1 MFVGRHQ
8 ELEQL
13 NQAYQENDFQFTVIY
28 GRRRIGKTS
37 LINEFL
43 KDKKSIY
50 YVALEENAEDNLKRF
65 SDAISIFKNT
75 DQGGKEKFANFEEC
89 FKEITHLAQKQRVIL
104 VIDEFPYLAKA
115 YPTISSML
123 QSYIDHEFK
132 ETNLFLILCGSS
144 MSFMERQVLG
154 YQSPL
159 YGRRTL
165 ALKLEPFKLSEAH
178 EMLPKL
184 SKEDAFI
191 INTVCGGVPQYL
203 SYMSDS
209 MSVADNIKKNFLSK
223 SGRLFDEPNNLL
235 QQELRDPTNYNSI
248 INAIASVASKH
259 SKIAQSAHLQTGPL
273 TTYLNNLIDLG
284 IVEKKLP
291 VTEQKKSKSKNI
303 VYRICDGMF
312 RFWYTFVGKQTDLI
326 ERGLTD
332 LAWVKVQKG
341 LSDFMGPEFE
351 KYSQDFMWS
360 QDMNEKIVP
369 NPFIHLG
376 NWWGTDKRTHQQV
389 ELDIVG
395 FSDDERDGY
404 FGECKWKNEP
414 ISRSVLEK
422 LITNSEIFK
431 YPLKHYYLFSKSGFT
446 DSCQELAKKIN
457 CQLFTFEEI

>member
-43 KDKKSIY
+43 KDKKAIY

-89 FKEITHLAQKQRVIL
+89 FKEITRLAQKQRVIL

-209 MSVADNIKKNFLSK
+209 MSVADNIKKNFLTK

-248 INAIASVASKH
+248 INAIASGASKH

-291 VTEQKKSKSKNI
+291 VTEQKKSRSKNI

-332 LAWVKVQKG
+332 LAWVKVQKN

-404 FGECKWKNEP
+404 FGECKWKNEL

-431 YPLKHYYLFSKSGFT
+431 YPIKHYYLFSKSGFT
-446 DSCQELAKKIN
+446 DSCQELAEKIN

>member
-13 NQAYQENDFQFTVIY
+13 NQVYQENDFQFTVIY

-43 KDKKSIY
+43 KDKKAIY

-89 FKEITHLAQKQRVIL
+89 FKEITRLAQKQRVIL

-248 INAIASVASKH
+248 INAIASGASKH

-291 VTEQKKSKSKNI
+291 VTEQKKSKSKNM

-431 YPLKHYYLFSKSGFT
+431 YPIKHYYLFSKSGFT
-446 DSCQELAKKIN
+446 DSCQELAEKIN
-457 CQLFTFEEI
+457 CQLFTFEKM

>member
-13 NQAYQENDFQFTVIY
+13 NQAYQENNFQFTVIY

-43 KDKKSIY
+43 KDKKAIY

-65 SDAISIFKNT
+65 SDAISILKNT

-89 FKEITHLAQKQRVIL
+89 FKEITRLAQKQRVIL

-248 INAIASVASKH
+248 INAIASGASKH

-414 ISRSVLEK
+414 IPRSVLKK
-422 LITNSEIFK
+422 LIANSETFK
-431 YPLKHYYLFSKSGFT
+431 YPIKHYYLFSKSGFT

-457 CQLFTFEEI
+457 CQLFTFEKM

>member
-13 NQAYQENDFQFTVIY
+13 NQAYQENNFQFTVIY

-43 KDKKSIY
+43 KDKKAIY

-75 DQGGKEKFANFEEC
+75 DQGGKEKFADFEEC
-89 FKEITHLAQKQRVIL
+89 FKEITRLAQEQRVIL

-178 EMLPKL
+178 EMLQKL

-209 MSVADNIKKNFLSK
+209 MSVADNIKKNFLTK

-248 INAIASVASKH
+248 INAIASGASKH

-389 ELDIVG
+389 ELDVVG

>member
-43 KDKKSIY
+43 KDKKAIY

-89 FKEITHLAQKQRVIL
+89 FKEITRLAQKQRVIL

-132 ETNLFLILCGSS
+132 ETNLFL
-144 MSFMERQVLG
+144 MERQVLG

-248 INAIASVASKH
+248 INAIASGASKH

-431 YPLKHYYLFSKSGFT
+431 YPIKHYYLFSKSGFT
-446 DSCQELAKKIN
+446 DSCQELAEKIN
-457 CQLFTFEEI
+457 CQLFTFEKM

>member
-248 INAIASVASKH
+248 INAIASGASKH

-431 YPLKHYYLFSKSGFT
+431 YPLKHYYLFSKSGFET
-446 DSCQELAKKIN
+446 VK
-457 CQLFTFEEI
+457 

>member
-43 KDKKSIY
+43 KDKKAIY
-50 YVALEENAEDNLKRF
+50 YVALEENAKDNLKRF
-65 SDAISIFKNT
+65 SDTISIFKNT

-89 FKEITHLAQKQRVIL
+89 FKEITRLAQKQRVIL

-248 INAIASVASKH
+248 INAIASGASKH

-291 VTEQKKSKSKNI
+291 VTEQKKSRSKNI

-332 LAWVKVQKG
+332 LAWAKVQKN

-431 YPLKHYYLFSKSGFT
+431 YPIKHYYLFSKSSFT
-446 DSCQELAKKIN
+446 DSCQELAEKIN

>member
-248 INAIASVASKH
+248 INAIASGASKH

-303 VYRICDGMF
+303 VYRIYDGMF

>member
-43 KDKKSIY
+43 KDKKAIY

-75 DQGGKEKFANFEEC
+75 DQGGKEKFADFEEC
-89 FKEITHLAQKQRVIL
+89 FKEITRLAQKQRVIL

-248 INAIASVASKH
+248 INAIASGASKH

-332 LAWVKVQKG
+332 LAWTKVQKN
-341 LSDFMGPEFE
+341 LSDFMEPEFE

-389 ELDIVG
+389 ELDVVG

>member
-43 KDKKSIY
+43 KDKKAIY

-89 FKEITHLAQKQRVIL
+89 FKEITRLAQKQRVIL

-248 INAIASVASKH
+248 INAIASGASKH

-291 VTEQKKSKSKNI
+291 VTEQKKSRSKNI

-332 LAWVKVQKG
+332 LAWAKVQKN

-431 YPLKHYYLFSKSGFT
+431 YPIKHYYLFSKSSFT
-446 DSCQELAKKIN
+446 DSCQELAEKIN

>member
-43 KDKKSIY
+43 KDKKAIY

-75 DQGGKEKFANFEEC
+75 DQGGKEKFADFEEC
-89 FKEITHLAQKQRVIL
+89 FKEITRLAQKQRVIL

-248 INAIASVASKH
+248 INAIASGASKH

-376 NWWGTDKRTHQQV
+376 NWWGNDKRTHQQV

>member
-248 INAIASVASKH
+248 INAIASGASKH

-326 ERGLTD
+326 ERDLTD

>member
-13 NQAYQENDFQFTVIY
+13 NQAYQENNFQFTVIY

-43 KDKKSIY
+43 KDKKAIY

-65 SDAISIFKNT
+65 SDAISILKNT

-89 FKEITHLAQKQRVIL
+89 FKEITRLAQEQRVIL

-209 MSVADNIKKNFLSK
+209 MSVADNIKKNFLTK

-235 QQELRDPTNYNSI
+235 QQELRDLTNYNSI
-248 INAIASVASKH
+248 INAIASGASKH

-291 VTEQKKSKSKNI
+291 VTEQKKSRSKNI
-303 VYRICDGMF
+303 VYRICDEMF

-332 LAWVKVQKG
+332 LAWVKVQKS
-341 LSDFMGPEFE
+341 LSDFMGSEFE

-422 LITNSEIFK
+422 LITNSAIFK
-431 YPLKHYYLFSKSGFT
+431 YPIKHYYLFSKSGFT
-446 DSCQELAKKIN
+446 DSCQELAEKIN
-457 CQLFTFEEI
+457 CQLFTFEKM

>member
-43 KDKKSIY
+43 KDKKAIY

-89 FKEITHLAQKQRVIL
+89 FKEITRLAQKQRVIL

-248 INAIASVASKH
+248 INAIASGASKH

-431 YPLKHYYLFSKSGFT
+431 YPIKHYYLFSKSGFT
-446 DSCQELAKKIN
+446 DSCQELAEKIN
-457 CQLFTFEEI
+457 CQLFTFEKM

>member
-43 KDKKSIY
+43 KDKKAIY

-89 FKEITHLAQKQRVIL
+89 FKEITRLAQKQRVIL

-223 SGRLFDEPNNLL
+223 SGHLFDEPNNLL

-248 INAIASVASKH
+248 INAIASGASKH

-332 LAWVKVQKG
+332 LAWTKVQKN
-341 LSDFMGPEFE
+341 LSDFMEPEFE

>member
-43 KDKKSIY
+43 KDKKAIY

-89 FKEITHLAQKQRVIL
+89 FKEITRLAQKQRVIL

-248 INAIASVASKH
+248 INAIASGASKH

-431 YPLKHYYLFSKSGFT
+431 YPIKHYYLFSKSGST
-446 DSCQELAKKIN
+446 DSCQELAEKIN
-457 CQLFTFEEI
+457 CQLFTFEKM

>member
-13 NQAYQENDFQFTVIY
+13 NQAYQENNFQFTVIY

-43 KDKKSIY
+43 KDKKAIY

-89 FKEITHLAQKQRVIL
+89 FKEITRLAQKQRVIL

-248 INAIASVASKH
+248 INAIASGASKH

-422 LITNSEIFK
+422 LIANSEIFK
-431 YPLKHYYLFSKSGFT
+431 YPIKHYYLFSKSGFT
-446 DSCQELAKKIN
+446 DSCRELAEKIN
-457 CQLFTFEEI
+457 CQLFTFEEM

>member
-248 INAIASVASKH
+248 INAIASGASKH

-404 FGECKWKNEP
+404 FGECKWENEP

>member
-43 KDKKSIY
+43 KDKKAIY

-89 FKEITHLAQKQRVIL
+89 FKEITRLAQEQRVIL

-123 QSYIDHEFK
+123 QSYINHEFK

-248 INAIASVASKH
+248 INAIASGASKH

-431 YPLKHYYLFSKSGFT
+431 YPIKHYYLFSKSGFT
-446 DSCQELAKKIN
+446 DSCQELAEKIN
-457 CQLFTFEEI
+457 CQLFTFEKM

>member
-248 INAIASVASKH
+248 INAIASGASKH

-431 YPLKHYYLFSKSGFT
+431 YTLKHYYLFSKSGFT

>member
-13 NQAYQENDFQFTVIY
+13 NQAYQENNFQFTVIY

-43 KDKKSIY
+43 KDKKAIY

-75 DQGGKEKFANFEEC
+75 DQGGKEKFADFEEC
-89 FKEITHLAQKQRVIL
+89 FKEITRLAQKQRVIL

-248 INAIASVASKH
+248 INAIASDASKH

-291 VTEQKKSKSKNI
+291 VTEQKKSRSKNI
-303 VYRICDGMF
+303 VYHICDGMF

-332 LAWVKVQKG
+332 LTWTKVQKN
-341 LSDFMGPEFE
+341 LSDFMEPEFE

-389 ELDIVG
+389 ELDVVG

-414 ISRSVLEK
+414 IPRSVLEK

-431 YPLKHYYLFSKSGFT
+431 YPIKHYYLFSKSGFT
-446 DSCQELAKKIN
+446 DSCQELAEKIN
-457 CQLFTFEEI
+457 CQLFTFEKM

>member
-13 NQAYQENDFQFTVIY
+13 NQAYQENNFQFTVIY

-43 KDKKSIY
+43 KDKKAIY

-75 DQGGKEKFANFEEC
+75 DQGGKEKFADFEEC
-89 FKEITHLAQKQRVIL
+89 FKEITRLAQKQRVIL

-209 MSVADNIKKNFLSK
+209 MSVADNIKKNFLTK

-248 INAIASVASKH
+248 INAIASGASKH

-291 VTEQKKSKSKNI
+291 VTEQKKSRSKNI

-312 RFWYTFVGKQTDLI
+312 RFWYTFVGKQADLI

-332 LAWVKVQKG
+332 LAWVKVQKN

-376 NWWGTDKRTHQQV
+376 NWWGTDKRTNQQV

-431 YPLKHYYLFSKSGFT
+431 YPIKHYYLFSKSGFT
-446 DSCQELAKKIN
+446 DSCQELAEKIN

>member
-43 KDKKSIY
+43 KDKKAIY

-89 FKEITHLAQKQRVIL
+89 FKEITRLAQKQRVIL

-154 YQSPL
+154 YRSPL

-248 INAIASVASKH
+248 INAIASGASKH

-431 YPLKHYYLFSKSGFT
+431 YPIKHYYLFSKSGFT
-446 DSCQELAKKIN
+446 DSCQELAEKIN
-457 CQLFTFEEI
+457 CQLFTFEKM

>member
-43 KDKKSIY
+43 KDKKAIY

-89 FKEITHLAQKQRVIL
+89 FKEITRLAQKQRVIL

-248 INAIASVASKH
+248 INAIASGASKH

-291 VTEQKKSKSKNI
+291 VTEQKKSRSKNI

-332 LAWVKVQKG
+332 LAWVKVQKN

-404 FGECKWKNEP
+404 FGECKWKNEL

-431 YPLKHYYLFSKSGFT
+431 YPIKHYYLFSKSSFT
-446 DSCQELAKKIN
+446 DSCQELAEKIN

>member
-13 NQAYQENDFQFTVIY
+13 NQAYQENNFQFTVIY

-43 KDKKSIY
+43 KDKKAIY

-65 SDAISIFKNT
+65 SDAISILKNT

-89 FKEITHLAQKQRVIL
+89 FKEITRLAQEQRVIL

-248 INAIASVASKH
+248 INAIASGASKH

-446 DSCQELAKKIN
+446 DSCQELAEKIN
-457 CQLFTFEEI
+457 CQLFTFKEI

>member
-13 NQAYQENDFQFTVIY
+13 NQAYQENNFQFTVIY

-43 KDKKSIY
+43 KDKKAIY

-75 DQGGKEKFANFEEC
+75 DQGGKEKFADFEEC
-89 FKEITHLAQKQRVIL
+89 FKEITRLAQKQRVIL

-248 INAIASVASKH
+248 INAIASGASKH

-291 VTEQKKSKSKNI
+291 VTEQKKSRSKNI

-414 ISRSVLEK
+414 IPRSVLKK
-422 LITNSEIFK
+422 LIANSETFK
-431 YPLKHYYLFSKSGFT
+431 YPIKHYYLFSKSGFT

-457 CQLFTFEEI
+457 CQLFTFEKM

>member
-13 NQAYQENDFQFTVIY
+13 NQAYQENNFQFTVIY

-43 KDKKSIY
+43 KDKKAIY

-89 FKEITHLAQKQRVIL
+89 FKEITRLAQKQRVIL

-248 INAIASVASKH
+248 INAIASGASKH

-431 YPLKHYYLFSKSGFT
+431 YPIKHYYLFSKSGFT
-446 DSCQELAKKIN
+446 DSCQELAEKIN
-457 CQLFTFEEI
+457 CQLFTFEKM

>member
-43 KDKKSIY
+43 KDKKAIY

-89 FKEITHLAQKQRVIL
+89 FKEITRLSQEQRVIL

-209 MSVADNIKKNFLSK
+209 MSVADNIKKNFLTK

-235 QQELRDPTNYNSI
+235 QQELRDLTNYNSI
-248 INAIASVASKH
+248 INAITSGASKH

-291 VTEQKKSKSKNI
+291 VTEQKKSRSKNI

-414 ISRSVLEK
+414 IPRSVLEK
-422 LITNSEIFK
+422 LIANSEIFK
-431 YPLKHYYLFSKSGFT
+431 YPIKHYYLFSKSGFT
-446 DSCQELAKKIN
+446 DSCRELAEKIN
-457 CQLFTFEEI
+457 CQLFTFEEM

>member
-43 KDKKSIY
+43 KDKKAIY

-75 DQGGKEKFANFEEC
+75 DQGGKEKFADFEEC
-89 FKEITHLAQKQRVIL
+89 FKEITRLAQKQRVIL
-104 VIDEFPYLAKA
+104 VIDELPYLAKA

-248 INAIASVASKH
+248 INAIASGASKH

-332 LAWVKVQKG
+332 LAWTKVQKN
-341 LSDFMGPEFE
+341 LSDFMEPEFE

>member
-43 KDKKSIY
+43 KDKKAIY

-89 FKEITHLAQKQRVIL
+89 FKEITRLAQKQRVIL

-248 INAIASVASKH
+248 INAIASGASKH

-291 VTEQKKSKSKNI
+291 VTEQKKSRSKNI

-312 RFWYTFVGKQTDLI
+312 RFWYTFVGKQADLI

-332 LAWVKVQKG
+332 LAWVKVQKN

-404 FGECKWKNEP
+404 FGECKWKNEL

-431 YPLKHYYLFSKSGFT
+431 YPIKHYYLFSKSGFT
-446 DSCQELAKKIN
+446 DSCQELAEKIN

>member
-43 KDKKSIY
+43 KDKKAIY

-89 FKEITHLAQKQRVIL
+89 FKEITRLAQKQRVIL

-248 INAIASVASKH
+248 INAIASGASKH

-376 NWWGTDKRTHQQV
+376 NWWGTDKRTHHQV

-431 YPLKHYYLFSKSGFT
+431 YPIKHYYLFSKSGFT
-446 DSCQELAKKIN
+446 DSCQELAEKIN
-457 CQLFTFEEI
+457 CQLFTFEKM

>member
-43 KDKKSIY
+43 KDKKAIY

-89 FKEITHLAQKQRVIL
+89 FKEITRLAQKQRVIL

-123 QSYIDHEFK
+123 QSYIDYEFK

-209 MSVADNIKKNFLSK
+209 MSVADNIKKNFLTK

-248 INAIASVASKH
+248 INAIASGASKH

-291 VTEQKKSKSKNI
+291 VTEQKKSRSKNI

-332 LAWVKVQKG
+332 LAWVKVQKS

-414 ISRSVLEK
+414 IPRSVLEK
-422 LITNSEIFK
+422 LIANSEIFK
-431 YPLKHYYLFSKSGFT
+431 YPIKHYYLFSKSGFT
-446 DSCQELAKKIN
+446 DSCRELAEKIN
-457 CQLFTFEEI
+457 CQLFTFEEM

>member
-13 NQAYQENDFQFTVIY
+13 NQAYQENNFQFTVIY

-43 KDKKSIY
+43 KDKKAIY

-75 DQGGKEKFANFEEC
+75 DQGGKEKFADFEEC
-89 FKEITHLAQKQRVIL
+89 FKEITRLAQKQRVIL

-209 MSVADNIKKNFLSK
+209 MSVADNIKKNFLTK

-248 INAIASVASKH
+248 INAIASGASKH

-291 VTEQKKSKSKNI
+291 VTEQKKSRSKNI

-332 LAWVKVQKG
+332 LAWVKVQKN

-369 NPFIHLG
+369 NPFIHLD

-431 YPLKHYYLFSKSGFT
+431 YPIKHYYLFSKSGFT
-446 DSCQELAKKIN
+446 DSCQELAEKIN
-457 CQLFTFEEI
+457 CQLFTFEKM

>member
-43 KDKKSIY
+43 KDKKAIY

-89 FKEITHLAQKQRVIL
+89 FKEITRLAQKQRVIL

-191 INTVCGGVPQYL
+191 INTLCGGVPQYL

-248 INAIASVASKH
+248 INAIASGASKH

>member
-43 KDKKSIY
+43 KDKKAIY

-89 FKEITHLAQKQRVIL
+89 FKEITRLAQKQRVIL

-248 INAIASVASKH
+248 INAIASGASKH

-431 YPLKHYYLFSKSGFT
+431 YPIKHYYLFSKSGFT
-446 DSCQELAKKIN
+446 DSCQE
-457 CQLFTFEEI
+457 

>member
-43 KDKKSIY
+43 KDKKAIY

-89 FKEITHLAQKQRVIL
+89 FKEITRLAQKQRVIL

-248 INAIASVASKH
+248 INAIASGASKH

-291 VTEQKKSKSKNI
+291 VTEQKKSRSKNI

-332 LAWVKVQKG
+332 LAWAKVQKN
-341 LSDFMGPEFE
+341 LYDFMGPEFE

-414 ISRSVLEK
+414 IPRSVLEK
-422 LITNSEIFK
+422 LIANSEIFK
-431 YPLKHYYLFSKSGFT
+431 YPIKHYYLFSKSGFT
-446 DSCQELAKKIN
+446 DSCRELAEKIN
-457 CQLFTFEEI
+457 CQLFTFEEM

>member
-43 KDKKSIY
+43 KDKKAIY

-75 DQGGKEKFANFEEC
+75 DQGGKEKFADFEEC
-89 FKEITHLAQKQRVIL
+89 FKEITRLAQKQRVIL
-104 VIDEFPYLAKA
+104 VIDELPYLAKA
-115 YPTISSML
+115 YPTIGSML

-191 INTVCGGVPQYL
+191 INTICGGVPQYL

-209 MSVADNIKKNFLSK
+209 MSVADDIKKNFLNK

-248 INAIASVASKH
+248 INAIASGASKH

-332 LAWVKVQKG
+332 LAWTKVQKN
-341 LSDFMGPEFE
+341 LSDFMEPEFE

-389 ELDIVG
+389 ELDVVG

-446 DSCQELAKKIN
+446 DSCQELAEKIN
-457 CQLFTFEEI
+457 CQLFTFEKM

>member
-43 KDKKSIY
+43 KDKKAIY

-89 FKEITHLAQKQRVIL
+89 FKEITRLAQKQRVIL

-178 EMLPKL
+178 EMLQKL

-248 INAIASVASKH
+248 INAIASGASKH

-332 LAWVKVQKG
+332 LAWTKVQKN
-341 LSDFMGPEFE
+341 LSDFMEPEFE

-389 ELDIVG
+389 ELDVVG

>member
-248 INAIASVASKH
+248 INAIASGASKH

-369 NPFIHLG
+369 NPFIHFG
-376 NWWGTDKRTHQQV
+376 NWGGTDKRTHQQV